1 MDEIG
6 LFSWQSVLFPILV
19 ATLVPILIVTTT
31 AFTKITVVMFLLR
44 NALGVQQAPSGI
56 VMNSIA
62 LVLAF
67 FISAPVWME
76 IYQNVTEAGVDFQEY
91 DAYIKA
97 YPLVEGPLKDYLMR
111 FATESQREFF
121 SSAAKELW
129 PESMHGYAQTDK
141 LPVLIPAFIVSELTR
156 AFEIGF
162 MLYLPFVAIDM
173 IVSNLLLSMG
183 AMMVPPMLISLPGK
197 LFLFVAADG
206 WTRVLHGLLISYTG

>member
-67 FISAPVWME
+67 FISAPVWVE

-97 YPLVEGPLKDYLMR
+97 YPLVEGPLKDYLLR

-129 PESMHGYAQTDK
+129 PESMHDYAQTDQ
-141 LPVLIPAFIVSELTR
+141 LPVVIPAFIVSELTR